1 MIRGGTSYLIREVGV
16 GQEALLSRPW
26 APDTP
31 PPEEKGFWK
40 HRPRG
45 GVGRGLVV
53 GAFYVSP
60 PPSRSRGAFTPLH
73 PRLPFHATP
82 SVNLPPCPCGGQQCH
97 LPADGLSLSSGG
109 QLLSRGTSEC
119 RFFWISPQIV
129 HPSPILLDDLA
140 GPPDLLSPG
149 TVENGVSSIQNGSS
163 CPPLSSRTLS
173 TAHKQSGQFPPSGD
187 FPGHTAL
194 PGWPR
199 DVLGSPG
206 PAAKNSFTIFVS
218 LNIYKNRRM
227 VCCSSWGRKESD
239 MI

>member
-1 MIRGGTSYLIREVGV
+1 MTLVCSFRCPWDHRSGKVQRVGGIGMIRGGTSYLIREVGV

-119 RFFWISPQIV
+119 RFFPSSPFKLEWKI
-129 HPSPILLDDLA
+129 
-140 GPPDLLSPG
+140 G
-149 TVENGVSSIQNGSS
+149 
-163 CPPLSSRTLS
+163 
-173 TAHKQSGQFPPSGD
+173 
-187 FPGHTAL
+187 L
-194 PGWPR
+194 PWP
-199 DVLGSPG
+199 
-206 PAAKNSFTIFVS
+206 NT
-218 LNIYKNRRM
+218 
-227 VCCSSWGRKESD
+227 
-239 MI
+239 